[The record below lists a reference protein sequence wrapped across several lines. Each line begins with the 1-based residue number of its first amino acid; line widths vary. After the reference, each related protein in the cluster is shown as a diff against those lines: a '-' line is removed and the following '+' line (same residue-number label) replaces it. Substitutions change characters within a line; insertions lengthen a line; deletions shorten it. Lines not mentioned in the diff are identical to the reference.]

1 MHILVV
7 ENDSGTRR
15 ELRGML
21 EQLGHTIATAA
32 DGREAMN
39 VARQRTCDLAI
50 LASELPFADRLRHG
64 PELARTHQIPSLLL
78 VKSSTSDPVADLSAL
93 PVYGCVFHPVR
104 LPALQAALSIAA
116 KRFSETQALS
126 LRVSE
131 LEEALET
138 RKLIDRAKGKL
149 MRMGMS
155 EQKAFLSIQARAR
168 RTQTSMR
175 RVARAILGD

>member
-1 MHILVV
+1 MHILVAD
-7 ENDSGTRR
+7 NDAATCR

-21 EQLGHTIATAA
+21 EQLGHTVATAA

-39 VARQRTCDLAI
+39 VARQRTCDMAI
-50 LASELPFADRLRHG
+50 LASELPFADRLEHG
-64 PELARTHQIPSLLL
+64 TELARAHRIPSLFL
-78 VKSSTSDPVADLSAL
+78 VKSSTSEPVANISAL

-104 LPALQAALSIAA
+104 LPTLQAAIRVAA
-116 KRFSETQALS
+116 ERFSETQALL

-155 EQKAFLSIQARAR
+155 EQKAFHSIQARAR

-175 RVARAILGD
+175 KVARAILGN